1 LEGSNPENA
10 LRGRSAMT
18 ERRGLDERL
27 RAALGSDGPVA
38 TGPSRWRTGTEAAKA
53 AVIAGIH
60 RRRVRRLQIAG
71 MACLVAVGL
80 AVSLPQV
87 LGNTTP
93 TNHFAAK
100 NGARAPAA
108 SPVHGAATGTA
119 SPATS
124 SGTVA
129 TASCHVGGRLVSD
142 CGVLA
147 SGSGGQKLQADAGAV
162 SSTYAAMPPG
172 FTSSLGKTLVVRAG
186 DRVVVALPRLKTGWQ
201 WAKPEIV
208 DTGGVSSVAGLPVV
222 VRATMSRGTT
232 ERFVIT
238 TTSPTTVVLEAQQDV
253 YKGPAGEASTH
264 PGSTAVWVLVLRV
277 EAR

>member
-1 LEGSNPENA
+1 
-10 LRGRSAMT
+10 MT
-18 ERRGLDERL
+18 EGRGLDERL
-27 RAALGSDGPVA
+27 RAALGSDGPNA
-38 TGPSRWRTGTEAAKA
+38 AGPGRGRTGAEAAKA

-60 RRRVRRLQIAG
+60 RRRVRRLQVAG
-71 MACLVAVGL
+71 TACLVAVGL

-147 SGSGGQKLQADAGAV
+147 SGAAGQKLQVNAGAV
-162 SSTYAAMPPG
+162 SSAYAAT
-172 FTSSLGKTLVVRAG
+172 TSPSLGKTLVVRAG
-186 DRVVVALPRLKTGWQ
+186 DRVVVALPRLKAGWQ
-201 WAKPEIV
+201 WAKPEIA
-208 DTGGVSSVAGLPVV
+208 DTGGISSASGLPVV
-222 VRATMSRGTT
+222 VRATASRGTT
-232 ERFVIT
+232 ERFVVT
-238 TTSPTTVVLEAQQDV
+238 TTSAATVVLEAQQDV
-253 YKGPAGEASTH
+253 YNGPAGGASTH

-277 EAR
+277 EAK

>member
-1 LEGSNPENA
+1 
-10 LRGRSAMT
+10 MT
-18 ERRGLDERL
+18 EGRGLDERL
-27 RAALGSDGPVA
+27 RAALGSDGPLA
-38 TGPSRWRTGTEAAKA
+38 AGPGRWRTGAEAAKA

-71 MACLVAVGL
+71 TACLVAVGL

-93 TNHFAAK
+93 ANHFAAK

-124 SGTVA
+124 SGTAA

-147 SGSGGQKLQADAGAV
+147 SGAAGQKLQVSAGAV
-162 SSTYAAMPPG
+162 FSTYAATTPPRSI
-172 FTSSLGKTLVVRAG
+172 SSLGKTLVVRAG
-186 DRVVVALPRLKTGWQ
+186 DRVVVALPRLKAGWQ
-201 WAKPEIV
+201 WAKPEIA
-208 DTGGVSSVAGLPVV
+208 DTGGISSASGPPVV
-222 VRATMSRGTT
+222 VRATASRGTT
-232 ERFVIT
+232 ERFVVT
-238 TTSPTTVVLEAQQDV
+238 TTSAATVVLEAQQDV
-253 YKGPAGEASTH
+253 YNGPAGGASTH

-277 EAR
+277 EAK